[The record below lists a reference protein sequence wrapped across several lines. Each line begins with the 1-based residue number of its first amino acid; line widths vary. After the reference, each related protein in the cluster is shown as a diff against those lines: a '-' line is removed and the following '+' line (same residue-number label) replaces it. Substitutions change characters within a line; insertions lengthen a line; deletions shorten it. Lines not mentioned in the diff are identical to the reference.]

1 MIVDSDRAMKGGLT
15 VELQPYADVN
25 GVSESVLKQGMSF
38 LAENPEAF
46 GLIPDACPAVTT
58 ELLIA
63 ANGHSAARGAAAPTF
78 PVEAGGVDGL
88 FDALFGG
95 LLPHTDDS
103 IHLLRHTFGERSGM
117 QEHLVSRYC
126 AALAEGVAL
135 RLLTGTAKGASPEQ
149 TCALLGDEIPQ
160 KLARLRE
167 TICDD
172 GLTARDGVYY
182 TVSLG
187 ICRITNHGDGNYTL
201 DIFSAGDFRVFLL
214 DGQGLHPL
222 WLTDTPVLSPDSPSV
237 PRVKS
242 MELHHPEPF
251 GILLLSDSACAIN
264 AAEHRALRETPGLI
278 WRYRMRLED
287 YFLRIITSCVREQEF
302 GERAARFFTGRSH
315 GRESASGAMAI
326 LRGDA
331 SYEVFRAAC
340 QARLARLE
348 DMISLMPEGYD
359 PVSVVEQIPRD
370 DMEKNHLRR
379 LLDGEAGLSDRVAEA
394 LRLCALEKL
403 QKGAQPE
410 SPLPEDVPAY
420 CRLSFEEV
428 WSVYRRYDE
437 ANDTDRARVAENRR
451 VLRDNLTD
459 HWIALRPCL
468 AGLSSVS
475 ASEPCKRGYAA
486 CVDMNGRLGRMLA
499 SRKEVLSRLDTL
511 LSDSLTVLRTDGKDW
526 LSGRA
531 GDGCVAAWSQ
541 GLRDELPDALSPL
554 LTAWR
559 EETDRYRSLLSAY
572 TYEREQL
579 FRMDAETAGGFF
591 AEDWQGIADGSLPD
605 ERWAALAS
613 CLEAPHMAPY
623 RELLESLRRVSEGT
637 GVLLSRIRARGA
649 ERRMARELANRAD
662 LRICALRASAY
673 EDADWGDTVVSLMD
687 PAMRREHHAAVRRW
701 HEICELNIRR
711 AAAFEE
717 YRAAYGL
724 YPAGLS

>member
-1 MIVDSDRAMKGGLT
+1 M
-15 VELQPYADVN
+15 ELQSYVDESSI
-25 GVSESVLKQGMSF
+25 SESVLTHGMSF

-46 GLIPDACPAVTT
+46 GLVPDACPAVTSD
-58 ELLIA
+58 LLIA
-63 ANGHSAARGAAAPTF
+63 ANGHSATGGAAAPTF

-88 FDALFGG
+88 FDTLFGG

-103 IHLLRHTFGERSGM
+103 IRLLRRTFGESEGM

-135 RLLTGTAKGASPEQ
+135 RVLTGAAKGASPEQ
-149 TCALLGDEIPQ
+149 TCALLGDEIPK

-167 TICDD
+167 TVCDD
-172 GLTARDGVYY
+172 GLTARDGIFY

-187 ICRITNHGDGNYTL
+187 ICRITARGEGNYTL

-214 DGQGLHPL
+214 DVEGLHPL
-222 WLTDTPVLSPDSPSV
+222 WLTDTPVLSPDSPAA

-242 MELHHPEPF
+242 MELHHPAPF
-251 GILLLSDSACAIN
+251 GILLLSDSVCAVN

-287 YFLRIITSCVREQEF
+287 QLLRIMTSCVREQEF
-302 GERAARFFTGRSH
+302 GERAARFFTGRSR
-315 GRESASGAMAI
+315 GRESASGALAI

-359 PVSVVEQIPRD
+359 PDSVVEQIPRA

-403 QKGAQPE
+403 NRGNPPSE
-410 SPLPEDVPAY
+410 LPLPEDVPDY
-420 CRLSFEEV
+420 RRLGFDEV
-428 WSVYRRYDE
+428 WSAYRRYDV

-451 VLRDNLTD
+451 ILRDNLTD
-459 HWIALRPCL
+459 HWIILRPYFL
-468 AGLSSVS
+468 SLSSVS
-475 ASEPCKRGYAA
+475 ESEPCKRSYAA
-486 CVDMNGRLGRMLA
+486 CADMNGRLGRMLA

-531 GDGCVAAWSQ
+531 GDGSAAAWSQ
-541 GLRDELPDALSPL
+541 SLRDELPDALSPL
-554 LTAWR
+554 LTTWKK
-559 EETDRYRSLLSAY
+559 ESDRYRSLLSAY

-579 FRMDAETAGGFF
+579 FRMDAETADGFF
-591 AEDWQGIADGSLPD
+591 AADWQGISDGGLPD
-605 ERWAALAS
+605 GRWEILAV
-613 CLEAPHMAPY
+613 CLNAPHMAPY

-637 GVLLSRIRARGA
+637 GVLLSRIGARGA
-649 ERRMARELANRAD
+649 ERRMARELANRSD
-662 LRICALRASAY
+662 LRIHALRASAY
-673 EDADWGDTVVSLMD
+673 EDADWGEAVVSLMD

-701 HEICELNIRR
+701 QEICELNTRR
-711 AAAFEE
+711 AASFVE

-724 YPAGLS
+724 YLTEHS